1 MKLLQTLKT
10 PMAFNP
16 FDTTGA
22 TTTGT
27 ALDLLTGGAAGTVS
41 GGGAPVSEVGCI
53 LITGNV
59 AANMTAMKIQE
70 SSDDG
75 VGDAYADITGASFT
89 APTAASG
96 DNKVYSCFLP
106 VGGTRKRYLRVTATG
121 GAGATLLGGVWLVV
135 SGTSPNSD
143 TERGTAQ
150 TLFPT
155 A

>member
-1 MKLLQTLKT
+1 MKLLQTVRT

-27 ALDLLTGGAAGTVS
+27 ALDLATGSPA
-41 GGGAPVSEVGCI
+41 SEVLCI
-53 LITGNV
+53 LLTGNV
-59 AANMTAMKIQE
+59 AANMTTLKIQE
-70 SSDDG
+70 SADDST
-75 VGDAYADITGASFT
+75 YADVTGATFT

-96 DNKVYSCFLP
+96 DNKVYTCYLP

-121 GAGATLLGGVWLVV
+121 GAGATLLAGVWVV
-135 SGTSPNSD
+135 VTGQSPNSD
-143 TERGTAQ
+143 TERGTAE

-155 A
+155 S

>member
-16 FDTTGA
+16 LDTTGA

-27 ALDLLTGGAAGTVS
+27 ALDLMTGGAAGTVQ
-41 GGGAPVSEVGCI
+41 GNGAPVSEVMCI
-53 LITGNV
+53 LLTGNV
-59 AANMTAMKIQE
+59 AANMTGLSIEE
-70 SSDDG
+70 S
-75 VGDAYADITGASFT
+75 ADNSSYTAITGAAFT
-89 APTAASG
+89 NPTAASG
-96 DNKVYSCFLP
+96 DNKVYTCILP

-121 GAGATLLGGVWLVV
+121 GAGATLLAGVWVV
-135 SGTSPNSD
+135 VTGQSPNSD
-143 TERGTAQ
+143 TERGTAE